1 MPPHGT
7 GGSWKKN
14 DLVFRR
20 IGRLKSKTLPT
31 WSIWSYHQHTQL
43 EAKFNR
49 KMKQHQCVQ
58 FDFCRIFTG
67 KNYPNPCP
75 NPTSL
80 LKSLVYLWV
89 FFLKP
94 TQKTQQNHPNSSF
107 SFEATKRSLDGF
119 HNIIVLGRLRQTAG
133 QVHHGDVRCG
143 NAEGHTGERSN
154 EKGHDGWSGGWD
166 LPGEINKWWFKMVQF
181 ETQAGKWY
189 NQLDLFFLWDFWE
202 VKFIMLNSR
211 HFVNDPCHASL
222 KGNWGFVAEG
232 LQKLWSP

>member
-89 FFLKP
+89 FFVEADSKNPTKP
-94 TQKTQQNHPNSSF
+94 PQQQLQF
-107 SFEATKRSLDGF
+107 RSHQPPQRRLDGF
-119 HNIIVLGRLRQTAG
+119 HNTSYLAGFDKRQVKSTTETSGVGTRKAMLASGAG
-133 QVHHGDVRCG
+133 LEKAMR
-143 NAEGHTGERSN
+143 N
-154 EKGHDGWSGGWD
+154 ETEK
-166 LPGEINKWWFKMVQF
+166 I
-181 ETQAGKWY
+181 
-189 NQLDLFFLWDFWE
+189 
-202 VKFIMLNSR
+202 
-211 HFVNDPCHASL
+211 
-222 KGNWGFVAEG
+222 
-232 LQKLWSP
+232 